1 MRLSACFAILVVA
14 VALSQAGPVPK
25 ITEKKSLVEDVKQES
40 TKTDLKIEENG
51 EDKDRAKKSAGTFC
65 VQINPGSTQPTQV
78 SCQGNQA
85 AVQTLAIQAEPVS
98 QQIQTLGMLQPYV
111 HVVPQTGIVMPQP
124 LVPSINTLQIVQ
136 PAAQPCAQS
145 IPSVNIIQSDQ
156 SIPKPKPKPKPTS
169 TSMVDIKTTTKRPL
183 RIEKLPQSLPEPQET
198 LAMLPIAPACHDH
211 IITIPSNPVV
221 VVPQFDQNQLA
232 SIVQV
237 PSVSSSD
244 NPLHNILNPCTCQ
257 KNVAVLNEPSV
268 EPMAMQ
274 MVPVMS
280 YSSSLAKSPM
290 MMPYNFNMPRTQ
302 PLQVETSASVAGMT
316 PRHHHHRQNPSSFQ
330 QIVVNGNPE
339 TPYNP
344 YPGRG
349 FADMSYGSRGLMINV
364 SPENYN
370 TANTMIQHGQMS
382 LRNHENAMNDPVAYD
397 TNGLAQS
404 NKTPRDTKATKQ
416 APEKTVET
424 KQQGKASLIDGR
436 RSTTNNKEEAKQQE
450 HQTATK

>member
-1 MRLSACFAILVVA
+1 MHLSACFAILVVA
-14 VALSQAGPVPK
+14 VALSQAGPAPK
-25 ITEKKSLVEDVKQES
+25 ITEKKSLVEDVKLEPK
-40 TKTDLKIEENG
+40 KTDLKIEEIG
-51 EDKDRAKKSAGTFC
+51 EDKDRTKKSAGTFC

-78 SCQGNQA
+78 SCNGNQP

-98 QQIQTLGMLQPYV
+98 QQIQTLSMLQPFV
-111 HVVPQTGIVMPQP
+111 HVVPQAGIVMPQP
-124 LVPSINTLQIVQ
+124 VVPPINTLQIVQ

-145 IPSVNIIQSDQ
+145 IPSVNIIQSDR
-156 SIPKPKPKPKPTS
+156 SISKPKPKPKPTS
-169 TSMVDIKTTTKRPL
+169 ASMVEIKTTTEQPV

-232 SIVQV
+232 TIVQV
-237 PSVSSSD
+237 PSISSCD

-257 KNVAVLNEPSV
+257 KNVAVLNEASV

-274 MVPVMS
+274 MLPVMS
-280 YSSSLAKSPM
+280 YSSPLTKSPI

-302 PLQVETSASVAGMT
+302 PLQVETSASVDGIT
-316 PRHHHHRQNPSSFQ
+316 PRHHHHHKVPSTFQ

-339 TPYNP
+339 TPFNP
-344 YPGRG
+344 YLSSG
-349 FADMSYGSRGLMINV
+349 FADMTYGSRGLMINA
-364 SPENYN
+364 SPENHN
-370 TANTMIQHGQMS
+370 TANTMIQHGQIS
-382 LRNHENAMNDPVAYD
+382 LRNHENASNDPVAYD
-397 TNGLAQS
+397 MNGLAQP
-404 NKTPRDTKATKQ
+404 NKTPRDTKATKLT
-416 APEKTVET
+416 PEKTVET
-424 KQQGKASLIDGR
+424 KQQGQALLIDGR